1 MKKNLVTMMVTIVM
15 VAGALVGCGSKEVA
29 QETTPVV
36 EATVEASVE
45 EDVVEE
51 ATEEVSVEE
60 EVVEEVPQTKQM
72 KVLTGWIRLGSD
84 GLHDVYSYQYDEYG
98 NPVKVVWNDLSNAD
112 MLAELT
118 AEDSSADTFLTFG
131 DKYIVEYADV
141 VKSENGKVLECN
153 WNSADGTPTGIT
165 AVYTYNKFG
174 SELTKD
180 EDGNHTE
187 YTYDEN
193 GYRTSE
199 YTTYAD
205 GRIND
210 DKANNIV
217 SDVDEDGTMTHV
229 KYSSGSETYLYYT
242 TIEVLVEE

>member
-1 MKKNLVTMMVTIVM
+1 MKKNLVTMMVTVVM
-15 VAGALVGCGSKEVA
+15 AAGALVGCGSKEVA

-36 EATVEASVE
+36 ESAVEASTE
-45 EDVVEE
+45 EEVVEE

-72 KVLTGWIRLGSD
+72 KVLAGWIRFDSENL
-84 GLHDVYSYQYDEYG
+84 LDVYSYQYDEYG

-112 MLAELT
+112 MIAELT
-118 AEDSSADTFLTFG
+118 AEDASANTFLNFG
-131 DKYIVEYADV
+131 DKYIAEYAEV
-141 VKSENGKVLECN
+141 TKSENGRVLECN
-153 WNSADGTPTGIT
+153 WYSADGTSTGIT
-165 AVYTYNKFG
+165 AVYTYNEFG

-180 EDGNHTE
+180 EDGNHSE

-199 YTTYAD
+199 YTVNAD
-205 GRIND
+205 GSIRD
-210 DKANNIV
+210 DKA
-217 SDVDEDGTMTHV
+217 SDIESEVDEDGTMIHV
-229 KYSSGSETYLYYT
+229 KYSSSTEIYLYYT